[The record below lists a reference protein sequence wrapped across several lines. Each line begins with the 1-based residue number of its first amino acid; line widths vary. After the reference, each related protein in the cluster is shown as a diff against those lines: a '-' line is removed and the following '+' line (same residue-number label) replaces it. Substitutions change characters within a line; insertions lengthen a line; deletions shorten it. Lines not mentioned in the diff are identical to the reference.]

1 MWHSVCKGWLSHR
14 NMYLLSH
21 ISKSV
26 KNKFRGLQSAYSMV
40 EFSSNSPSKRC
51 LSISQVLANVKL
63 YRLNALW
70 GVCIL
75 CRKYNTCVALK
86 TTQHHYLGDGFPAR
100 AWKMTRHLQIPQR
113 FVPIKSHST
122 AKDLLYIQCPILRRE
137 NSSLGSQAVSRR
149 VLCGSVWRNAARSRR
164 SLRPQGFSIW
174 TFTWGHL
181 RLRAT
186 GATLARAPPAFF

>member
-1 MWHSVCKGWLSHR
+1 MWHSVCKGWLSRR

-26 KNKFRGLQSAYSMV
+26 KNKFRGLQSAYSTV
-40 EFSSNSPSKRC
+40 EFSSNSPSKRY
-51 LSISQVLANVKL
+51 LSISRVLSDVKP
-63 YRLNALW
+63 YRRNSFW
-70 GVCIL
+70 GVSIL

-86 TTQHHYLGDGFPAR
+86 TTQHRYLSDGFPAR

-113 FVPIKSHST
+113 FVPIKSHFT
-122 AKDLLYIQCPILRRE
+122 AKDLLYIQCPILGRE
-137 NSSLGSQAVSRR
+137 NSSLGSQTVSRR
-149 VLCGSVWRNAARSRR
+149 LLCGSVWRNAARSRW
-164 SLRPQGFSIW
+164 SLQPQGFSIR

-186 GATLARAPPAFF
+186 GATLAQAPPAAF